1 VLKRS
6 VESDEVSESGAACG
20 GGAAV
25 SHKKKQGVNENM
37 IYFDMKVTSANMQV
51 AWLQLF
57 SSPLFCK
64 FCTHQMFFAGRF
76 KTEQKGRFTKPCTM
90 RHYALW
96 QDETSQDRDL

>member
-1 VLKRS
+1 MKRS

-51 AWLQLF
+51 A
-57 SSPLFCK
+57 
-64 FCTHQMFFAGRF
+64 
-76 KTEQKGRFTKPCTM
+76 
-90 RHYALW
+90 
-96 QDETSQDRDL
+96 